1 MADRAAE
8 MKPSTPLPTT
18 HPYAVGELVLDAV
31 PEDER
36 LWVPMVEG
44 VWFRPLMFNTTQ
56 GGWCHLIRVRKAGV
70 VSRHRHPDPV
80 HGLVLKGAWRYLE
93 HEWVATEGTYIFE
106 PPSETHTLVV
116 DEDVAERITFF
127 QVTGSLHY
135 VDDAGKA
142 VGFDDVFTRIDLARA
157 HYEEVGLGAD
167 YVRKFVR

>member
-1 MADRAAE
+1 MTNRVAKIRPGTRA
-8 MKPSTPLPTT
+8 PTT

-80 HGLVLKGAWRYLE
+80 HGLVLKGAWRYLDTIG
-93 HEWVATEGTYIFE
+93 WQPKAPIF
-106 PPSETHTLVV
+106 SSH
-116 DEDVAERITFF
+116 
-127 QVTGSLHY
+127 
-135 VDDAGKA
+135 
-142 VGFDDVFTRIDLARA
+142 RA
-157 HYEEVGLGAD
+157 KPIPWWSMKTCL
-167 YVRKFVR
+167 R

>member
-1 MADRAAE
+1 MTNRVAE
-8 MKPSTPLPTT
+8 IVPSTYVPTT

-44 VWFRPLMFNTTQ
+44 VWFRPLVFNTTQ

-93 HEWVATEGTYIFE
+93 HDWVATEGTYIFE

-116 DEDVAERITFF
+116 DEDVPEMITFF

-135 VDDAGKA
+135 VDEAGNA

-157 HYEEVGLGAD
+157 HYQEVGLGAD
-167 YVRKFVR
+167 YVRNFVR

>member
-1 MADRAAE
+1 MADNVTE
-8 MKPSTPLPTT
+8 MKPGTAAATT
-18 HPYAVGELVLDAV
+18 HPYAAGELVLDSV

-36 LWVPMVEG
+36 LWVPMVDG
-44 VWFRPLMFNTTQ
+44 VWFRPLMFNTVQ

-93 HEWVATEGTYIFE
+93 HDWVATEGTYIFE

-116 DEDVAERITFF
+116 DEGVEEMITFF
-127 QVTGSLHY
+127 QVTGSLQY

-157 HYEEVGLGAD
+157 HFEKVGLGAD
-167 YVRKFVR
+167 YVRNFVR

>member
-1 MADRAAE
+1 MANHVVE
-8 MKPSTPLPTT
+8 MKPSTHLPTT

-80 HGLVLKGAWRYLE
+80 HGLVLKGAWHYLE
-93 HEWVATEGTYIFE
+93 HDWVATEGTYIFE

-116 DEDVAERITFF
+116 DEDVAEMITFF

-135 VDDAGKA
+135 VDEAGKA

-157 HYEEVGLGAD
+157 HYQEVGLGAD